1 MPGLKLLSVPDALRP
16 GRPSLALAP
25 LRSSG
30 ASTSAL
36 AVALGRARP
45 QEGLRVQACGKVS
58 RKVSRRVSK
67 EVSRPRRCTGVLTH
81 LQACSELLLGEGA
94 AVRGG
99 ELGAERRPLVADR
112 LQRGVVCS
120 VVRCAACCRVQCMHS
135 ACGTWIGV
143 RIGPSP

>member
-36 AVALGRARP
+36 AVALGRARS

-81 LQACSELLLGEGA
+81 LQACSELLLGKGA
-94 AVRGG
+94 TTY
-99 ELGAERRPLVADR
+99 LL
-112 LQRGVVCS
+112 
-120 VVRCAACCRVQCMHS
+120 
-135 ACGTWIGV
+135 TY
-143 RIGPSP
+143 